1 MDLEKH
7 RAGVPRSGPT
17 RFTGHGD
24 ETASDRASSHRRSGL
39 VISREP
45 GLRYDAGF
53 AEAVLMS

>member
-1 MDLEKH
+1 MDPEKH
-7 RAGVPRSGPT
+7 RAGAARSGPM

-39 VISREP
+39 VISREQ
-45 GLRYDAGF
+45 GLRCDAGF